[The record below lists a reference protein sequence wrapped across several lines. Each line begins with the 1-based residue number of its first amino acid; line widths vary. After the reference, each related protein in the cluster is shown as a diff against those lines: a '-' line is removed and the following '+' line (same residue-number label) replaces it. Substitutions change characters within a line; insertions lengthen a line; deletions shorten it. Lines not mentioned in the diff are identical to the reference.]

1 LKKILRSYFFLFVIA
16 GVIVALDQWT
26 KYLVRSNLGIGEIW
40 VPWEW
45 LAPYAR
51 IVNWYNTGVAFG
63 MFQNANLFFAILAI
77 IVSIGIIIFFPQ
89 VEESERVLR
98 LALSM
103 QLGGALGNLLD
114 RLFVGHV
121 TDFISVGSFPVFNVA
136 DSCISVGVAV
146 LLLGIWFQERRERN
160 AARNGDLITEVP
172 EDTPAD

>member
-1 LKKILRSYFFLFVIA
+1 LKKIVRSYFFLFVIA
-16 GVIVALDQWT
+16 GIIVTLDQWT

-77 IVSIGIIIFFPQ
+77 IVSIGIIFFFPQ
-89 VEESERVLR
+89 VDESERVLR

-121 TDFISVGSFPVFNVA
+121 TDFISVGSFPVFNIA

-146 LLLGIWFQERRERN
+146 LLLGVWIQERRERN
-160 AARNGDLITEVP
+160 AALDKDVIKEIP
-172 EDTPAD
+172 EDTPAE

>member
-1 LKKILRSYFFLFVIA
+1 LKKTVRSYFFLFGIA

-26 KYLVRSNLGIGEIW
+26 KFLVRSNLGIGEIW

-51 IVNWYNTGVAFG
+51 IVHWYNTGVAFG
-63 MFQNANLFFAILAI
+63 MFQDANLFFSILAI
-77 IVSIGIIIFFPQ
+77 IVSVGIIFFFPK

-114 RLFVGHV
+114 RLYVGHV

-136 DSCISVGVAV
+136 DSCISIGVAV
-146 LLLGIWFQERRERN
+146 LLLGIWIQERSERN
-160 AARNGDLITEVP
+160 AAVESDMMKEIP
-172 EDTPAD
+172 EDTPAE